1 MRVEKT
7 EFGTTPAGE
16 RVAGFTLEGGH
27 GVAARV
33 IEYGAALVS
42 LEAPD
47 REGRVGPVVLGFE
60 ALEPYL
66 DCPAYLGATVGRFAN
81 RIADGS
87 FSLEGRSYRLTRNR
101 GRHHLHGGARGF
113 DKALWRGEAT
123 RAEGEVGVRL
133 RYRSPDGEEGY
144 PGALDV
150 SVSYRL
156 DRSGGLRIDYRA
168 TTDRATLVNLAH
180 HSYFNLESGGATPVL
195 AHEIE
200 VEADDYLVIDEEGI
214 PTGEIRPVEGT
225 PLDFRSPRPLGAGI
239 DSLVASRGGYDHTF
253 VLRDRDLADSGGAG
267 DGSGTGRP
275 RGSHHQPGSS
285 STPGTS
291 STEPD
296 REEAFPS
303 PLARPLPRGG
313 ALSRRAEPSLVPR
326 RRWSRRGV
334 RALGDLS
341 SPRPGIAPSRSG
353 LGGSKQRRRSKM
365 ATWLIQGGRFST
377 EPGPRSSRGIFS
389 SKAIESP
396 RSSRGERRPLPPIGF
411 SMRAAAWC
419 RPASSTCTPT
429 PTGRSRSPTTRPG

>member
-47 REGRVGPVVLGFE
+47 REGRVGPVVLGFD

-66 DCPAYLGATVGRFAN
+66 DCGAYLGATVGRFAN
-81 RIADGS
+81 RIADGR
-87 FSLEGRSYRLTRNR
+87 FSLEGRTYRLACNL

-123 RAEGEVGVRL
+123 RAEDEVGVRL

-144 PGALDV
+144 PGELDV

-180 HSYFNLESGGATPVL
+180 HSYFNLESGGETSVL
-195 AHEIE
+195 AHQIEIE
-200 VEADDYLVIDEEGI
+200 ADEYLVIDEEGI

-225 PLDFRSPRPLGAGI
+225 PLDFRSPRPLGTGI
-239 DSLVASRGGYDHTF
+239 DAFVASRGGYDHTF
-253 VLRDRDLADSGGAG
+253 VLRGRGTSPTLAARVTDPNTGRVLEVLTTQPGLQLYSGNFL
-267 DGSGTGRP
+267 DGSLIGRGGVP
-275 RGSHHQPGSS
+275 YRRWHAFCLEAEHF
-285 STPGTS
+285 
-291 STEPD
+291 PD
-296 REEAFPS
+296 APNHPSFPS
-303 PLARPLPRGG
+303 AVLGPGEVYAHSVIYRL
-313 ALSRRAEPSLVPR
+313 
-326 RRWSRRGV
+326 GV
-334 RALGDLS
+334 QA
-341 SPRPGIAPSRSG
+341 
-353 LGGSKQRRRSKM
+353 
-365 ATWLIQGGRFST
+365 
-377 EPGPRSSRGIFS
+377 
-389 SKAIESP
+389 
-396 RSSRGERRPLPPIGF
+396 
-411 SMRAAAWC
+411 
-419 RPASSTCTPT
+419 
-429 PTGRSRSPTTRPG
+429 